1 MLLLRVAFLGACCV
15 TRVAKHVLMP
25 HSAEAPKIGLIVG
38 LFRYGTYFSKST
50 FRGVSVWKPTGIG
63 AASGITL
70 GRDVLLT
77 WSPCSV
83 QRGA

>member
-1 MLLLRVAFLGACCV
+1 
-15 TRVAKHVLMP
+15 MP
-25 HSAEAPKIGLIVG
+25 HSAEAPKNGFIVG
-38 LFRYGTYFSKST
+38 FFRYGTYFSKST

>member
-1 MLLLRVAFLGACCV
+1 
-15 TRVAKHVLMP
+15 MP
-25 HSAEAPKIGLIVG
+25 HSAEAPKIVLILG

-77 WSPCSV
+77 WSPCSE

>member
-1 MLLLRVAFLGACCV
+1 
-15 TRVAKHVLMP
+15 MP

-38 LFRYGTYFSKST
+38 FFRYGTYFSKST